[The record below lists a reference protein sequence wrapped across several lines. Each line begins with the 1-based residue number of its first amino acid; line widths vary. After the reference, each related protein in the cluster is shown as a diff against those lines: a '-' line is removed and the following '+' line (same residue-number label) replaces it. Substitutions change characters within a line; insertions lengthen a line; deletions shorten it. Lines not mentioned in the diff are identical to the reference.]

1 MKRYHIRKYSL
12 VWWANQVGVQLA
24 IVAIIVLLI
33 LNSFYFTNAEAADI
47 LDSKPDTVETVTAEA
62 AEAITLE
69 ELVNNSYYECVPLDK
84 ELQFYTSITAESYGV
99 PIGLVYGLINKES
112 RFNINASGDSGRS
125 VGLMQIQPRWQ
136 KARMEKLDITDA
148 AEPYSNI
155 LLGIDIL
162 AELLQQYNSVEEAL
176 IVYNYGAS
184 AAKKCCFDKGI
195 YSNDY
200 TRDIIRY
207 AEDFPI
213 ELY

>member
-12 VWWANQVGVQLA
+12 LWWANQIEIQLA
-24 IVAIIVLLI
+24 VVVIVVVLI
-33 LNSFYFTNAEAADI
+33 LNNFYFNNSAEAAEI
-47 LDSKPDTVETVTAEA
+47 TDSKPDTLEA
-62 AEAITLE
+62 AEDMVTLE
-69 ELVNNSYYECVPLDK
+69 QIVTDSYYESVPLDK
-84 ELQFYTSITAESYGV
+84 DLQLYTSITAESYGV
-99 PIGLVYGLINKES
+99 PVGLVYGLINKES
-112 RFNINASGDSGRS
+112 RFNINASGDSGKS

-162 AELLQQYNSVEEAL
+162 AELLQQYDSVEEAL

-184 AAKKCCFDKGI
+184 AAKKYCFDKGI

-200 TRDIIRY
+200 TREIIRY